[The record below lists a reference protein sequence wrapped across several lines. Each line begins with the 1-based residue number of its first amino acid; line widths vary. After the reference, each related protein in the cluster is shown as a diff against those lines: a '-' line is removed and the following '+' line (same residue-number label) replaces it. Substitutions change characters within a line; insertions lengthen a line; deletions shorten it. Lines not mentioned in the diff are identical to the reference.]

1 MPWPTRRSQTCTLD
15 PCTHGCQESPASYA
29 QRACHR
35 DSEARRPFGGQAAG
49 AARHEQTRSAERPRR
64 SAYRGPSG
72 PRGADRSG
80 DSRGAASASP
90 AGTSASFLAAHPAAS
105 RVPPVASSSAAARGA
120 SGVDSSATPS
130 CAVSVASA
138 HPADGEPFR
147 VERRVGALKQ
157 LLVLGLALA
166 QVACTSVAYLT
177 QAAAGQ
183 RDLIRRA
190 RDIDEI
196 VRDHDVGPRMERL
209 LSQVAPIKAFGER
222 HGLKATD
229 NYTKYT
235 QLDRPEVVWVVTAS
249 EPLRFVPKQWTFP
262 IVGSFT
268 YLGWFDLR
276 EAERFADRLRV
287 KGWDVDVRGSGAYS
301 TEGFFEDPVLSTM
314 ISSGADALGELAN
327 TLLHESSHATFFV
340 HHQSTLNE
348 SVASFVGD
356 GLAVQ
361 YVNETVG
368 PDSPEASA
376 YLEREEWSVERE
388 RVLRAVYSQLEAI
401 YSSSKPR
408 EEKLREKADIIG
420 RLHTALGYK
429 RPISN
434 ATLIQYKIYNSG
446 HAELAELLHACD
458 GDWPRFLRTLKQ
470 LEKAKLPKEQESE
483 IGALVRPLVDQGC
496 LR

>member
-1 MPWPTRRSQTCTLD
+1 
-15 PCTHGCQESPASYA
+15 
-29 QRACHR
+29 
-35 DSEARRPFGGQAAG
+35 
-49 AARHEQTRSAERPRR
+49 
-64 SAYRGPSG
+64 
-72 PRGADRSG
+72 
-80 DSRGAASASP
+80 
-90 AGTSASFLAAHPAAS
+90 
-105 RVPPVASSSAAARGA
+105 
-120 SGVDSSATPS
+120 
-130 CAVSVASA
+130 
-138 HPADGEPFR
+138 
-147 VERRVGALKQ
+147 
-157 LLVLGLALA
+157 
-166 QVACTSVAYLT
+166 
-177 QAAAGQ
+177 
-183 RDLIRRA
+183 
-190 RDIDEI
+190 
-196 VRDHDVGPRMERL
+196 MERL

-420 RLHTALGYK
+420 RLHTALRYK